1 MNTGESVQV
10 NVPGALWVLVGVAV
24 LLLVWTLVRPHT
36 DTTTP
41 TEPTEELPRRRRPI
55 DEASREARRAQLDA
69 VLAEC
74 YRSPT
79 YLGVRLAEYEGE
91 ISFLAELA
99 LEIDENTTL
108 DGEEGDHAHL

>member
-1 MNTGESVQV
+1 MNTGENVQV

-24 LLLVWTLVRPHT
+24 LLLVWTLVRPR
-36 DTTTP
+36 
-41 TEPTEELPRRRRPI
+41 TENDPAGDAVEQLPRRRRPI
-55 DEASREARRAQLDA
+55 DDASREARRAQLDA

-74 YRSPT
+74 YRSPA

-91 ISFLAELA
+91 ISFLAELC
-99 LEIDENTTL
+99 LEVDENTTL